1 MKRGEVWWV
10 EMPPPAGRRPAVLL
24 SRDSAY
30 RVRAAVT
37 VAPITRT
44 IRHLPVEVFLDQ
56 SDGMPARCVVNL
68 DDITTLPKILIRQQ
82 ITALSPGKIQKMEN
96 DLCTLVDSNG
106 EKATIHKDGIY
117 KIVEHDKKKQRA
129 MTKDEEKYYKQVW
142 GPKYAKDLTKKS

>member
-37 VAPITRT
+37 VAPVTRT
-44 IRHLPVEVFLDQ
+44 IRDIPVEVLLDR

-68 DDITTLPKILIRQQ
+68 DDITTVPKSLIKER
-82 ITALSPGKIQKMEN
+82 ITALSAEKIQK
-96 DLCTLVDSNG
+96 
-106 EKATIHKDGIY
+106 I
-117 KIVEHDKKKQRA
+117 
-129 MTKDEEKYYKQVW
+129 DE
-142 GPKYAKDLTKKS
+142 AIRFALDIS